1 MGLPDMFAL
10 LIGSLTLSTAVMVV
24 LSRNAVYSAIYLLL
38 TLLGVACEY
47 VMLQAHFLAIIQV
60 LVYAGAVVVLI
71 VFVLMMMG
79 FGREQLKG
87 LQLSG
92 PAVILALMFG
102 SVLIAA
108 GGGGVVR
115 GKSLLGPPIPTYNK
129 VLAKSAPDAKV
140 KNSLKTS
147 PKSAKVT
154 QKRVEYGTIEAVGQ
168 NLISHNVV
176 PFEVISILLLMA
188 IVGVIMLLRGE
199 ELEPSTTQQ
208 SGGEK

>member
-79 FGREQLKG
+79 FGREQLRG
-87 LQLSG
+87 LNLSG
-92 PAVILALMFG
+92 PAVLLSLMLGGIF
-102 SVLIAA
+102 IAA
-108 GGGGVVR
+108 GGGGVLR
-115 GKSLLGPPIPTYNK
+115 GKTLLAPPVPTSQKMKATASTSSFKKN
-129 VLAKSAPDAKV
+129 V
-140 KNSLKTS
+140 KKSLKTEKMTS
-147 PKSAKVT
+147 S
-154 QKRVEYGTIEAVGQ
+154 EYGTIQAVGKH
-168 NLISHNVV
+168 LISYTVV
-176 PFEVISILLLMA
+176 PFEVISVLLLMA
-188 IVGVIMLLRGE
+188 IVGVVMLLRGE
-199 ELEPSTTQQ
+199 QWDPSTTQQ
-208 SGGEK
+208 SGGDK